1 MPANWRRKR
10 LDPMKSTTTN
20 HSVPEE
26 AAIMAT
32 SIMLDFGLGDSIR
45 VDLPLPG
52 GTVTVRSLLPS
63 IFALADAVHD
73 HSARTLAVTGKAIGC
88 GPGCGRC
95 CHQLVPIS
103 EHEAVH
109 LADVVRAM
117 PAAQRSRI
125 VRRFTGAILALDR
138 AGLVAPL
145 TATFSAGATDRAA
158 LGRLARQ
165 YWGLGIPC
173 PFLHDGSCLI
183 HAQRPLA
190 CRQYLVTS
198 APDRCAA
205 LYTEDQDH
213 EVVMHPVDTGGALAA
228 FSGEGMVH
236 SRVVPL
242 VFSLLAERSAR
253 ARPLPVLPGPQ
264 MMGRFLCLLNDC
276 FSRAG

>member
-1 MPANWRRKR
+1 MAMSMPE
-10 LDPMKSTTTN
+10 P
-20 HSVPEE
+20 
-26 AAIMAT
+26 AAIRAT
-32 SIMLDFGLGDSIR
+32 SFMLDFGSGDSIR

-52 GTVTVRSLLPS
+52 GAVTVRDLLPS

-73 HSARTLAVTGKAIGC
+73 HSARTLAATAKAIGC
-88 GPGCGRC
+88 GPGCDTC
-95 CHQLVPIS
+95 CHQMVPVS

-117 PAAQRSRI
+117 PADRRSRV

-138 AGLVAPL
+138 AGLVTPL
-145 TATFSAGATDRAA
+145 NRLFATGATDRAA

-173 PFLHDGSCLI
+173 PFLHDRSCLI
-183 HAQRPLA
+183 HPHRPLA

-198 APDRCAA
+198 APDRCAS
-205 LYTEDQDH
+205 LYAGDQDH

-228 FSGEGMVH
+228 FSGEGLER

-264 MMGRFLCLLNDC
+264 MMGRFLSLLNDC

>member
-1 MPANWRRKR
+1 
-10 LDPMKSTTTN
+10 MKTSIATITTN
-20 HSVPEE
+20 SHVPEP
-26 AAIMAT
+26 AGIRAT
-32 SIMLDFGLGDSIR
+32 PFVLDFGSGDSLR

-52 GTVTVRSLLPS
+52 GAATVRDLLPS

-73 HSARTLAVTGKAIGC
+73 HSSRTLAAVGKTIGC

-109 LADVVRAM
+109 LAGVVRAM
-117 PAAQRSRI
+117 PAARRSRI
-125 VRRFTGAILALDR
+125 VRRFTGAVVALDR
-138 AGLVAPL
+138 AGLLTPL
-145 TATFSAGATDRAA
+145 TGTFAAGATDRAA

-165 YWGLGIPC
+165 YWRLDIPC

-183 HAQRPLA
+183 HAHRPLA

-205 LYTEDQDH
+205 LYAEDQDH

-228 FSGEGMVH
+228 FSGEGLER

-242 VFSLLAERSAR
+242 VFSLLVERSAR